1 MLPKESLAAASTM
14 KRKKSI
20 IQVKK
25 SHTIKNVLL
34 AGGNKKILYLS
45 QTYEGSVHD
54 KKIAD
59 EAEIEFE
66 KTIELL
72 QDSGFQG
79 FNPDKATIIMPVKKP
94 KGKELTD
101 EQKQENKTKASQ
113 RVVIEHAIGQIKV
126 WRIVKDKIRSYRHK
140 LRDEVLLIACALH
153 NFKIKLKQ

>member
-1 MLPKESLAAASTM
+1 MMM
-14 KRKKSI
+14 KRNRNI

-25 SHTIKNVLL
+25 SHTIKNVVL
-34 AGGNKKILYLS
+34 ANSSKKILYLS

-66 KTIELL
+66 KTVKLL

-79 FNPDKATIIMPVKKP
+79 FCPQKAIVIMPEKKP
-94 KGKELTD
+94 KGKELTP
-101 EQKQENKTKASQ
+101 EQKELNKQKASQ
-113 RVVIEHAIGQIKV
+113 RVVVEHAIGGIKK

-140 LRDEVLLIACALH
+140 LRDEVILIACGLH
-153 NFKIKLKQ
+153 NFSLKVKTTIETYST

>member
-1 MLPKESLAAASTM
+1 MM
-14 KRKKSI
+14 RRKKSI
-20 IQVKK
+20 IPAKK

-34 AGGNKKILYLS
+34 AGKHKKILYLS

-79 FNPDKATIIMPVKKP
+79 FTPTNATIIMPEKKP
-94 KGKELTD
+94 KGKELTPY
-101 EQKQENKTKASQ
+101 QKK
-113 RVVIEHAIGQIKV
+113 
-126 WRIVKDKIRSYRHK
+126 
-140 LRDEVLLIACALH
+140 
-153 NFKIKLKQ
+153 